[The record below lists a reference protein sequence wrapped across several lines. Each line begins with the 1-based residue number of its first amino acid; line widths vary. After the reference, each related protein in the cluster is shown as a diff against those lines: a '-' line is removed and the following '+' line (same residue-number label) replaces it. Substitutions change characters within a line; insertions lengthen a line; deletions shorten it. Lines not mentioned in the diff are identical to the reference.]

1 VVCYI
6 SEKDFHPKEEEI
18 MLNPTVDKD
27 LCVSCG
33 LCSQVC
39 PEVFEEGPDGT
50 GQVKADADLNAA
62 CIQDAVDQCPVGAI
76 SA

>member
-1 VVCYI
+1 MAN
-6 SEKDFHPKEEEI
+6 PK
-18 MLNPTVDKD
+18 VDQD
-27 LCVSCG
+27 LCISCA

-39 PEVFEEGPDGT
+39 PEVFEVGPDGKA
-50 GQVKADADLNAA
+50 QVKADADLNAA

>member
-1 VVCYI
+1 
-6 SEKDFHPKEEEI
+6 
-18 MLNPTVDKD
+18 MANPEVDKD
-27 LCVSCG
+27 LCIGCA

-39 PEVFEEGPDGT
+39 PDVFEMGSDGVAL
-50 GQVKADADLNAA
+50 VKDDADRSAD

>member
-1 VVCYI
+1 M
-6 SEKDFHPKEEEI
+6 P
-18 MLNPTVDKD
+18 NPTVDKD

-39 PEVFEEGPDGT
+39 PDVFELGSDDMA
-50 GQVKADADLNAA
+50 QVKEGADLNAA

-76 SA
+76 ST

>member
-1 VVCYI
+1 M
-6 SEKDFHPKEEEI
+6 P
-18 MLNPTVDKD
+18 NPTVDKD

-33 LCSQVC
+33 LCTQVC
-39 PEVFEEGPDGT
+39 PDVFELGADDLA
-50 GQVKADADLNAA
+50 QVKGGADLSAA